1 MSAATHLEALELPV
15 QVKQILDEFLR
26 AAEKAFAPDLHS
38 VILYGSAAE
47 GMMRATSD
55 VNVILVLSAFQQD
68 KADQLRE
75 PLRAAQAAIQ
85 LRPMFLLKSEID
97 SASRAFAQKF
107 ADILR
112 RHRVLLGEDP
122 FAGISV
128 SRECKIFQL
137 QQQLLNLILRLRA
150 LYVSR
155 GLREEQLALVIADA
169 AGPLTSCAAALL
181 ELEGQ
186 RSDLPKG
193 ALERVVGLL
202 GLPSGQT
209 TLSVL
214 SKARERRAVSP
225 GEAPRVLFQL
235 TELAQLMHARAVAL
249 T

>member
-85 LRPMFLLKSEID
+85 LRPMFLLKSD

-186 RSDLPKG
+186 PSDLPKG

-214 SKARERRAVSP
+214 SKARERRAVPP